1 MTAASGSASPVRTN
15 SRVAGAILRPGEN
28 CWRVERA
35 HRFRCVQDGEEY
47 FRLVREAILAARES
61 VFVLGWDIDASVELA
76 RGVEKGAAPSKL
88 AELLDFVVRRNPDLN
103 VYVLTWDYAALYA
116 LERDPTS
123 RIRLGWNTHERV
135 HFQFD
140 DLHPVGASHH
150 QKVVVVDD
158 ALAFSGGLDLTNH
171 RWDTTR
177 HEVDDPLR
185 LTTLHKPYTPFHDVQ
200 ALVSGPA
207 AAALGELAR
216 ERWRAVRDDTLPPQ
230 RGRQPEHENG
240 NDFWPVSEDADLIEV
255 DVAIA
260 RTLPAFRQR
269 DAVRECEALFHDQIA
284 AARGTIYVENQYF
297 TNQDLGRA
305 LAARLRE
312 PDGPEIVFVGP
323 RDCSG
328 WLEQKTM
335 GVLRH
340 VVLVELLDADLHG
353 RLRIL
358 FPYASKSREVCTFV
372 HSKILVIDDE
382 HLRIG
387 SANLSNRSMGMDT
400 ECDLVAFAGGDA
412 KQRTGIR
419 RVRDR
424 LVAEH
429 LGVDA
434 ERVTEAV
441 ERLGSLRAAV
451 DELAVGDHTL
461 ARVEVDRSKDGES
474 PGALAL
480 AADPTEP
487 MSVSRTIDRLMPA
500 LERDDRANVARALFL
515 AACAA
520 GVAAIVAR
528 GYSGTSGFEAQN
540 AQQLLAAISADQ
552 GALPWIL
559 VGLVAGGLLFVPFE
573 LLVLV
578 PVVLLGAVRGGF
590 MAVVAGLVCALI
602 GYAIG
607 RILGPRPFAPLLGR
621 RAQGVWRGLRRD
633 GAVSVAVV
641 RFVALFSATSVH
653 VLCGAAKVSPR
664 DFALGSLLG
673 LAPAWLASIALGS
686 LLRAAILEPSMTKTV
701 ITILAAIGLALLLLY
716 VRRNVLMRAVGAAD
730 RDQEERSR
738 YG

>member
-1 MTAASGSASPVRTN
+1 MTVASKSAATSIT
-15 SRVAGAILRPGEN
+15 SRVADSIVRPGEN

-35 HRFRCVQDGEEY
+35 HRFRCVQDGDEY
-47 FRLVREAILAARES
+47 FRLVREAILAARET
-61 VFVLGWDIDASVELA
+61 VFVLGWDIDASVELV
-76 RGVEKGAAPSKL
+76 RGVDDDGAPRKL

-123 RIRLGWNTHERV
+123 RIRLGWSTHERV
-135 HFQFD
+135 RFQFD

-185 LTTLHKPYTPFHDVQ
+185 LTSLNKPYTPFHDVQ

-207 AAALGELAR
+207 AMALGELAR
-216 ERWRAVRDDTLPPQ
+216 ERWRAVRGDAPN
-230 RGRQPEHENG
+230 RSRENTEE
-240 NDFWPVSEDADLIEV
+240 FWPVSEEADLIDV

-260 RTLPAFRQR
+260 RTLPAFRER
-269 DAVRECEALFHDQIA
+269 AAVRECEALFLDQIA
-284 AARGTIYVENQYF
+284 AARSTIYIENQYF

-340 VVLVELLDADLHG
+340 AVLVELLDADLHK

-358 FPYASKSREVCTFV
+358 FPYASKAQDVCTFV
-372 HSKILVIDDE
+372 HAKILVIDDE

-400 ECDLVAFAGGDA
+400 ECDLVAVAGGDG
-412 KQRTGIR
+412 KQRAGIQ

-429 LGVDA
+429 LGVDTD
-434 ERVTEAV
+434 RVSEAV
-441 ERLGSLRAAV
+441 ERHGSLRAAV

-461 ARVEVDRSKDGES
+461 ARVKVDRSKDGET
-474 PGALAL
+474 PGVLAI
-480 AADPTEP
+480 AADPAEP

-500 LERDDRANVARALFL
+500 IERDDRGNVARALFV
-515 AACAA
+515 AACLA
-520 GVAAIVAR
+520 GVGAIVAR
-528 GYSGTSGFEAQN
+528 GYSGTSSFEAHN
-540 AQQLLAAISADQ
+540 AQQLVAAISADQ
-552 GALPWIL
+552 GALPWIF
-559 VGLVAGGLLFVPFE
+559 VGLIAGGLLFVPFE

-578 PVVLLGAVRGGF
+578 PVVLLGAMRGSA
-590 MAVVAGLVCALI
+590 MAVAAGAVCALI

-607 RILGPRPFAPLLGR
+607 RALGPKPFARVLGR
-621 RAQGVWRGLRRD
+621 RAQNVWRGLRRD
-633 GAVSVAVV
+633 GAMSVAVV

-653 VLCGAAKVSPR
+653 VLCGAAKVHPR
-664 DFALGSLLG
+664 DFTLGSLLG

-686 LLRAAILEPSMTKTV
+686 LLRAAILEPSVTKTV
-701 ITILAAIGLALLLLY
+701 ITIIAAIGLALLLLY
-716 VRRNVLMRAVGAAD
+716 VRRNVLMRAAGAAD